1 MTRML
6 LPVASLL
13 LAVAILL
20 TGHGLQLTLL
30 PLRGELLGWTPTAIG
45 LTGSAYFLGFVA
57 GCLSIP
63 ALVARIG
70 HIRAFM
76 LMAAIAT
83 QALLLVGLFD
93 LQPAWLLLR
102 FLTGYAF
109 SGLYMVIESWLS
121 DAAPPERRGTVL
133 AIYSVICLLG
143 LVLGQGLLSLAE
155 PQGPELVI
163 IGATLLALAIVPI
176 GLTRM
181 APPHALPR
189 TRFSPRVLLEASR
202 VAVICAFFGGLVTG
216 SIWAIGPLIGRSF
229 GLDAGS
235 VGFMMGVAILGGAM
249 AQLPVG
255 RLSDRM
261 DRRRVIAAML
271 TIGAV
276 LALAGWLFAARSP
289 LLLYVAMFVLGGASM
304 PLYALCIATAS
315 DNTDMPLIQIASG
328 ILITN
333 SMGSILGPLLAG
345 QFVGWMGGSGFF
357 LFVMICL
364 GLGAAAAF
372 YRISVVERSSAHK
385 PSVAILPK
393 TTPVVAELSFDEGHP
408 EPGRGGSAS

>member
-1 MTRML
+1 ML

-30 PLRGELLGWTPTAIG
+30 PLRGELLGWSPTVIG
-45 LTGSAYFLGFVA
+45 LTGSVYFLGFVV

-63 ALVARIG
+63 ALVGRIG

-83 QALLLVGLFD
+83 QALLLVGLLD

-121 DAAPPERRGTVL
+121 DAAPPDRRGTVL
-133 AIYSVICLLG
+133 ASYSVICLLG
-143 LVLGQGLLSLAE
+143 LVLGQGLLSVAE
-155 PQGPELVI
+155 PQGLELVMI
-163 IGATLLALAIVPI
+163 AATLLALAIVPI

-181 APPHALPR
+181 APPHDLPR

-235 VGFMMGVAILGGAM
+235 VGVMMGAALLGGAM

-261 DRRRVIAAML
+261 DRRRVIAVML

-276 LALAGWLFAARSP
+276 LALAGSLFAS
-289 LLLYVAMFVLGGASM
+289 LSSTLLYVAMFVLGGASM

-333 SMGSILGPLLAG
+333 SAGSMLGPLLAA
-345 QFVGWMGGSGFF
+345 QFVGWLGGSGFF

-364 GLGAAAAF
+364 GLGAATAF
-372 YRISVVERSSAHK
+372 YRISVVERSSEPK

-393 TTPVVAELSFDEGHP
+393 TTPVIAELSVDDPRAEV
-408 EPGRGGSAS
+408 GGTAAVDAR